1 MAQRS
6 WVGVLAALGGIL
18 IVVGGFLGFF
28 LSILP
33 SGYDSH
39 YSLGTSLAVA
49 IVAVLLG
56 IAILIFSGYT
66 RYRGMGQGM
75 AGAIAFLVLG
85 AITWVI
91 AGGWLLVV
99 IGSFLTVLAGLILL
113 VVILRRGPNE
123 RSSGPS

>member
-1 MAQRS
+1 
-6 WVGVLAALGGIL
+6 
-18 IVVGGFLGFF
+18 
-28 LSILP
+28 
-33 SGYDSH
+33 
-39 YSLGTSLAVA
+39 
-49 IVAVLLG
+49 
-56 IAILIFSGYT
+56 
-66 RYRGMGQGM
+66 
-75 AGAIAFLVLG
+75 FLVLG